1 MGRGLNLNG
10 DDMQA
15 LAALVP
21 NHRGH
26 TYTLNE
32 CLFGDEEK
40 GFDPVPGFKEK
51 LELYPGLFEGVKKI
65 EGLPTNTSIHASAL
79 YVFNN
84 GYLSQNSLMRAP
96 NKTRVTAFTMSDSDA
111 QGALKMDTL
120 FTEAQSKIAKCLDL
134 LLRDGQINWQGS
146 LRATYDK
153 YLHPDVLEYQNPQMW
168 KEMSD
173 GTIPNLFQMDTSVGG
188 TAIKKARPENVREL
202 AEINSI
208 MRLQG
213 DGEQPIDRYVR
224 FRDNPEV
231 WDLEMMEEGLTQ
243 EEMQILHK
251 YLDVSH
257 GVSSSQEV
265 LMQILMDPKISNFTL
280 AEANSA
286 RKSVSKK
293 QAQKLIQLRKDFYK
307 KGGGD

>member
-1 MGRGLNLNG
+1 
-10 DDMQA
+10 
-15 LAALVP
+15 
-21 NHRGH
+21 
-26 TYTLNE
+26 
-32 CLFGDEEK
+32 
-40 GFDPVPGFKEK
+40 
-51 LELYPGLFEGVKKI
+51 
-65 EGLPTNTSIHASAL
+65 
-79 YVFNN
+79 
-84 GYLSQNSLMRAP
+84 
-96 NKTRVTAFTMSDSDA
+96 
-111 QGALKMDTL
+111 
-120 FTEAQSKIAKCLDL
+120 
-134 LLRDGQINWQGS
+134 
-146 LRATYDK
+146 
-153 YLHPDVLEYQNPQMW
+153 
-168 KEMSD
+168 MSD

-224 FRDNPEV
+224 FRDDPEV

-265 LMQILMDPKISNFTL
+265 LMQILMDPEISNFTL

-286 RKSVSKK
+286 RKAVSKK

-307 KGGGD
+307 KGGGDQ